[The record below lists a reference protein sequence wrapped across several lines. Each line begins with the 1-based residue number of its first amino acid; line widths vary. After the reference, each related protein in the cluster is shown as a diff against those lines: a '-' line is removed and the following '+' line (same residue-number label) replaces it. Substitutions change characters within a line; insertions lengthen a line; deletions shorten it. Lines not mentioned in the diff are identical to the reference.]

1 MRSISFLAIIALNI
15 SVSHAEERAVFS
27 PRRAQT
33 AAAGIPTCLCLTKLD
48 IEEKSCTYE
57 FAPEGLC
64 FQVVGLAQNFTL
76 VPASFGES
84 CAVHYDPHQACSDLT
99 KYPPEVKPI
108 SEQADWCMRKWCYV
122 DPCNC
127 DASDAAKSD
136 YFPGELT
143 YSYGTCGDKNTY
155 TATESATNTVGNAE
169 CTTPAESAS
178 NTRTVGMNLAMS
190 AAMIGVWMI
199 VSA

>member
-1 MRSISFLAIIALNI
+1 MGLQ
-15 SVSHAEERAVFS
+15 

-33 AAAGIPTCLCLTKLD
+33 AAAGLPTCLCLTKLPL
-48 IEEKSCTYE
+48 EEKSCTYD

-84 CAVHYDPHQACSDLT
+84 CAIHYDPHQACSDLT

-127 DASDAAKSD
+127 DASDASK
-136 YFPGELT
+136 
-143 YSYGTCGDKNTY
+143 
-155 TATESATNTVGNAE
+155 SATNTVGNAE
-169 CTTPAESAS
+169 CTTAAEPASDANS
-178 NTRTVGMNLAMS
+178 VKMGLGLFLAGMGALADPLTQHHFEVPYH
-190 AAMIGVWMI
+190 IL
-199 VSA
+199 